1 MCTSTCLGICF
12 ANAGKLE
19 ANRGLETEKGNRK
32 RIRSPTSHF
41 LQPRLARR
49 RLAISE
55 NLCYRLY
62 MHTPDIR
69 EKINSSIMEID
80 STIDIDKIT
89 TPFKKTIK
97 EINSVYGDLSVISR
111 KRDTYNNAWAFS
123 YAYEQMHLIIDHL
136 FSVKVTEKIF
146 SYSRSFRNR
155 KKQTDILKKFHT
167 ITSNLSDILHKTSTS
182 QRLFK
187 TTIWLIALAEG
198 VVSLVIVLFIT
209 ETASAFNRAV
219 SLPQLSLLF
228 LIVFGS
234 LRLLLERL
242 KSRIMQNWRWTRYQA
257 TVDRA
262 FNSIAIAA
270 GISCILAEHVKK
282 GTFLEKIDDL
292 LEKGVD
298 LLKRPDTREEKTIR
312 RAAHRSARL
321 LAGQEE
327 KLGGLRR
334 SLSQKNALYLA
345 IYRKKPIK
353 KDIQIIQ
360 ESNEKRLFWDRVR
373 SRINKGL

>member
-1 MCTSTCLGICF
+1 MT
-12 ANAGKLE
+12 
-19 ANRGLETEKGNRK
+19 
-32 RIRSPTSHF
+32 
-41 LQPRLARR
+41 
-49 RLAISE
+49 
-55 NLCYRLY
+55 
-62 MHTPDIR
+62 TPDIR

-80 STIDIDKIT
+80 SSVDIDKVT
-89 TPFKKTIK
+89 TPFNKTIK
-97 EINSVYGDLSVISR
+97 DINSVYADLSGISR

-123 YAYEQMHLIIDHL
+123 HAYEQMHVIIDHL

-155 KKQTDILKKFHT
+155 KKQADILKKFRT
-167 ITSNLSDILHKTSTS
+167 ITTNLSDILHKTSTS

-209 ETASAFNRAV
+209 ESASAFNRAV

-234 LRLLLERL
+234 LRLVLERL
-242 KSRIMQNWRWTRYQA
+242 KSRIMQNWRWARYQA

-262 FNSIAIAA
+262 LNSIAIAA
-270 GISCILAEHVKK
+270 GISCILADHVKK

-298 LLKRPDTREEKTIR
+298 LLKRPDTRKEKQIR
-312 RAAHRSARL
+312 RAAHQSARL
-321 LAGQEE
+321 LANQEE
-327 KLGGLRR
+327 KLGNLKRA
-334 SLSQKNALYLA
+334 LSQKNTLYQTINRDQPTKRETPTIQKFNEKKVFLGR
-345 IYRKKPIK
+345 IRKEIK
-353 KDIQIIQ
+353 K
-360 ESNEKRLFWDRVR
+360 RL
-373 SRINKGL
+373 

>member
-1 MCTSTCLGICF
+1 
-12 ANAGKLE
+12 
-19 ANRGLETEKGNRK
+19 
-32 RIRSPTSHF
+32 
-41 LQPRLARR
+41 
-49 RLAISE
+49 
-55 NLCYRLY
+55 
-62 MHTPDIR
+62 MH
-69 EKINSSIMEID
+69 
-80 STIDIDKIT
+80 
-89 TPFKKTIK
+89 
-97 EINSVYGDLSVISR
+97 V
-111 KRDTYNNAWAFS
+111 
-123 YAYEQMHLIIDHL
+123 IIDHL

-155 KKQTDILKKFHT
+155 KKQADILKKFRA

-209 ETASAFNRAV
+209 ETASAFNSAV

-234 LRLLLERL
+234 LRLVLERL
-242 KSRIMQNWRWTRYQA
+242 KSRVMQNWRWARYQI

-270 GISCILAEHVKK
+270 GISCILADHVRK

-298 LLKRPDTREEKTIR
+298 LLRKPDTKEEKRRR
-312 RAAHRSARL
+312 RATHQSARL
-321 LAGQEE
+321 LANQEE
-327 KLGGLRR
+327 KLGNLKR
-334 SLSQKNALYLA
+334 SLSQKNAIYLT
-345 IYRKKPIK
+345 INSNKPITSVTPT
-353 KDIQIIQ
+353 IQKFD
-360 ESNEKRLFWDRVR
+360 EKREFLG
-373 SRINKGL
+373 RIRKEIKKRL

>member
-1 MCTSTCLGICF
+1 
-12 ANAGKLE
+12 
-19 ANRGLETEKGNRK
+19 
-32 RIRSPTSHF
+32 
-41 LQPRLARR
+41 
-49 RLAISE
+49 
-55 NLCYRLY
+55 

-80 STIDIDKIT
+80 SSLDIDKVT

-97 EINSVYGDLSVISR
+97 DINCVYADLSGISR

-123 YAYEQMHLIIDHL
+123 HAYEQMHLIIDHL
-136 FSVKVTEKIF
+136 FSIKVTEKIF

-155 KKQTDILKKFHT
+155 KQQADILKKFRT

-209 ETASAFNRAV
+209 ETASAFNSAV

-270 GISCILAEHVKK
+270 GISCILADHVKK

-298 LLKRPDTREEKTIR
+298 LLKKPDTREEKIIR
-312 RAAHRSARL
+312 RAAHRAARL
-321 LAGQEE
+321 LADQEE

-334 SLSQKNALYLA
+334 SLSQKNALYLP
-345 IYRKKPIK
+345 INGNKSIK
-353 KDIQIIQ
+353 KDIKTIQ
-360 ESNEKRLFWDRVR
+360 KSNEKQPVWDKIR
-373 SRINKGL
+373 NKLKKGL

>member
-1 MCTSTCLGICF
+1 MT
-12 ANAGKLE
+12 
-19 ANRGLETEKGNRK
+19 
-32 RIRSPTSHF
+32 
-41 LQPRLARR
+41 
-49 RLAISE
+49 
-55 NLCYRLY
+55 
-62 MHTPDIR
+62 TPDIR

-80 STIDIDKIT
+80 NSVDIDKVT
-89 TPFKKTIK
+89 TPFNKTIK
-97 EINSVYGDLSVISR
+97 DINSVYAELSGLSR

-123 YAYEQMHLIIDHL
+123 HAYEQMHVIIDHL

-155 KKQTDILKKFHT
+155 KKQADILKKFRA

-209 ETASAFNRAV
+209 ETASAFNSAV

-234 LRLLLERL
+234 LRLVLERL
-242 KSRIMQNWRWTRYQA
+242 KSRVMQNWRWARYQI

-270 GISCILAEHVKK
+270 GISCILADHVRK

-298 LLKRPDTREEKTIR
+298 LLRKPDTKEEKRRR
-312 RAAHRSARL
+312 RATHQSARL
-321 LAGQEE
+321 LANQEE
-327 KLGGLRR
+327 KLGNLKR
-334 SLSQKNALYLA
+334 SLSQKNAIYLT
-345 IYRKKPIK
+345 INSNKPITSVTPT
-353 KDIQIIQ
+353 IQKFD
-360 ESNEKRLFWDRVR
+360 EKREFLG
-373 SRINKGL
+373 RIRKEIKKRL

>member
-1 MCTSTCLGICF
+1 MT
-12 ANAGKLE
+12 
-19 ANRGLETEKGNRK
+19 
-32 RIRSPTSHF
+32 
-41 LQPRLARR
+41 
-49 RLAISE
+49 
-55 NLCYRLY
+55 
-62 MHTPDIR
+62 TPDIR

-80 STIDIDKIT
+80 NSVDIDKVT
-89 TPFKKTIK
+89 TPFNKTIK
-97 EINSVYGDLSVISR
+97 DINSVYAELSGLSR

-123 YAYEQMHLIIDHL
+123 HAYEQMHVIIDHL

-155 KKQTDILKKFHT
+155 KKQADILKKFRA

-209 ETASAFNRAV
+209 ETASAFNSAV

-234 LRLLLERL
+234 LRLVLERL
-242 KSRIMQNWRWTRYQA
+242 KSRVMQNWRWARYQI

-270 GISCILAEHVKK
+270 GISCILADHVRK

-298 LLKRPDTREEKTIR
+298 LLRKPDTKEEKRRR
-312 RAAHRSARL
+312 RATHQSARL
-321 LAGQEE
+321 LANQEE
-327 KLGGLRR
+327 KLSRLQHSISSKSNIYVNFQKNQLFTQNTEVEHEFSKTESLLEKIRSKFKGLR
-334 SLSQKNALYLA
+334 
-345 IYRKKPIK
+345 
-353 KDIQIIQ
+353 
-360 ESNEKRLFWDRVR
+360 
-373 SRINKGL
+373 

>member
-1 MCTSTCLGICF
+1 M
-12 ANAGKLE
+12 K
-19 ANRGLETEKGNRK
+19 
-32 RIRSPTSHF
+32 
-41 LQPRLARR
+41 
-49 RLAISE
+49 
-55 NLCYRLY
+55 
-62 MHTPDIR
+62 
-69 EKINSSIMEID
+69 ID
-80 STIDIDKIT
+80 SSIDIDRVTI
-89 TPFKKTIK
+89 PFNKTIHD
-97 EINSVYGDLSVISR
+97 INSVYADLSGISR
-111 KRDTYNNAWAFS
+111 KRDTYNNSWAFS
-123 YAYEQMHLIIDHL
+123 YAYEQMHAIIDHL

-155 KKQTDILKKFHT
+155 KKQVDILKKFRA

-198 VVSLVIVLFIT
+198 VVSLIIVLFIT

-228 LIVFGS
+228 LVVFGFI
-234 LRLLLERL
+234 RLVLERL
-242 KSRIMQNWRWTRYQA
+242 KSRVMQNWRWARYQA

-270 GISCILAEHVKK
+270 GISCILADLVKK

-298 LLKRPDTREEKTIR
+298 LLRKPDTREEKRIR

-321 LAGQEE
+321 LADQEE
-327 KLGGLRR
+327 KLGSLKR
-334 SLSQKNALYLA
+334 SLSQKNDN
-345 IYRKKPIK
+345 YRTINKNESMKSITPKVRKFDKTRVFLGRIRKEIK
-353 KDIQIIQ
+353 K
-360 ESNEKRLFWDRVR
+360 RL
-373 SRINKGL
+373 

>member
-1 MCTSTCLGICF
+1 
-12 ANAGKLE
+12 
-19 ANRGLETEKGNRK
+19 
-32 RIRSPTSHF
+32 
-41 LQPRLARR
+41 
-49 RLAISE
+49 
-55 NLCYRLY
+55 

-80 STIDIDKIT
+80 SSMDIDKVT
-89 TPFKKTIK
+89 APFNKTIK
-97 EINSVYGDLSVISR
+97 DINSVYTDLSGISR

-123 YAYEQMHLIIDHL
+123 HAYEQMHVIIDHL

-155 KKQTDILKKFHT
+155 KQQSDILKKFRI

-198 VVSLVIVLFIT
+198 VISLVIVLFIT

-234 LRLLLERL
+234 LRLLLERI
-242 KSRIMQNWRWTRYQA
+242 KSKIMQNWRWARYQA

-262 FNSIAIAA
+262 FNSIAIAT
-270 GISCILAEHVKK
+270 GISCILADYVKK

-298 LLKRPDTREEKTIR
+298 LLKKHDTREEKQIR
-312 RAAHRSARL
+312 RAAHRSARI
-321 LAGQEE
+321 LADQQE
-327 KLGGLRR
+327 KLSRLQHSISRKSNIYGNFQKNQLFPQNTKMEHEFSKTESLLEKIRSKFKGLR
-334 SLSQKNALYLA
+334 
-345 IYRKKPIK
+345 
-353 KDIQIIQ
+353 
-360 ESNEKRLFWDRVR
+360 
-373 SRINKGL
+373 

>member
-1 MCTSTCLGICF
+1 MT
-12 ANAGKLE
+12 
-19 ANRGLETEKGNRK
+19 
-32 RIRSPTSHF
+32 
-41 LQPRLARR
+41 
-49 RLAISE
+49 
-55 NLCYRLY
+55 
-62 MHTPDIR
+62 TPDIR

-80 STIDIDKIT
+80 NSVDIDKVT
-89 TPFKKTIK
+89 TPFNKTIK
-97 EINSVYGDLSVISR
+97 DINSVYAELSGLSR

-123 YAYEQMHLIIDHL
+123 HAYEQMHVIIDHL

-155 KKQTDILKKFHT
+155 KKQADILKKFRA

-209 ETASAFNRAV
+209 ETASAFNSAV

-234 LRLLLERL
+234 LRLVLERL
-242 KSRIMQNWRWTRYQA
+242 KSRVMQNWRWARYQI

-270 GISCILAEHVKK
+270 GISCILADHVRK

-298 LLKRPDTREEKTIR
+298 LLRKPDTKEEKKRR
-312 RAAHRSARL
+312 RAAHQSARL
-321 LAGQEE
+321 LANQEE
-327 KLGGLRR
+327 KLSRLQHSISSKSNIYVNFQKNQLFTQNTEVEHEFSKTESLLEKIRSKFKGLR
-334 SLSQKNALYLA
+334 
-345 IYRKKPIK
+345 
-353 KDIQIIQ
+353 
-360 ESNEKRLFWDRVR
+360 
-373 SRINKGL
+373 

>member
-1 MCTSTCLGICF
+1 
-12 ANAGKLE
+12 
-19 ANRGLETEKGNRK
+19 
-32 RIRSPTSHF
+32 
-41 LQPRLARR
+41 
-49 RLAISE
+49 
-55 NLCYRLY
+55 
-62 MHTPDIR
+62 
-69 EKINSSIMEID
+69 MEID
-80 STIDIDKIT
+80 NSVDIDKVT
-89 TPFKKTIK
+89 TPFNKTIK
-97 EINSVYGDLSVISR
+97 DINSVYAELSGLSR

-123 YAYEQMHLIIDHL
+123 HAYEQMHVIIDHL

-155 KKQTDILKKFHT
+155 KKQADILKKFRA
-167 ITSNLSDILHKTSTS
+167 ITSNLSDILHITSNS

-209 ETASAFNRAV
+209 ETASAFNSAV

-234 LRLLLERL
+234 LRLVLERL
-242 KSRIMQNWRWTRYQA
+242 KSRVMQNWRWARYQI

-270 GISCILAEHVKK
+270 GISCILADHVRK

-298 LLKRPDTREEKTIR
+298 LLRKPDTKEEKRRR
-312 RAAHRSARL
+312 RATHQSARL
-321 LAGQEE
+321 LANQEE
-327 KLGGLRR
+327 KLSRLQHSISSKSNIYVNFQKNQLFTQNTEVEHEFSKTESLLEKIRSKFKGLR
-334 SLSQKNALYLA
+334 
-345 IYRKKPIK
+345 
-353 KDIQIIQ
+353 
-360 ESNEKRLFWDRVR
+360 
-373 SRINKGL
+373 